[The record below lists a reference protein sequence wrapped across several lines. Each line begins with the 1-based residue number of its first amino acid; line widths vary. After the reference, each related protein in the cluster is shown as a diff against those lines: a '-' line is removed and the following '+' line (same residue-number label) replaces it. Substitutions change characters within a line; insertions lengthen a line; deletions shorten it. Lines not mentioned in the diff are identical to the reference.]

1 MKMKMNKLSIALFG
15 SLALAGSAMAEG
27 GSSEWAGEA
36 ELGIVSTDGNTE
48 TQTISAK
55 AKASNERDKWKHEL
69 GLEAL
74 NTEDKDVTT
83 AERYTLTGK
92 SNYKMTARDYLFG
105 IITYDDDR
113 FSGYNWRASE
123 FVGYGRHVIAEED
136 LTLDLEAGIGAR
148 QSELDSGVDQDEG
161 AIRLAGNLGW
171 KISDTSKFT
180 EELSS
185 EIGEDVTISKSVT
198 GLKTQINGSLAMKVT
213 YTVKHVSEVPAT
225 IEKVDRETA
234 VTLVYSF

>member
-1 MKMKMNKLSIALFG
+1 MKKISAVILGGVVM
-15 SLALAGSAMAEG
+15 AGSAMAETG
-27 GSSEWAGEA
+27 TSEWAGEA
-36 ELGIVSTDGNTE
+36 ELGLVSTSGNTE

-55 AKASNERDKWKHEL
+55 AKASNERDKWKHEA

-74 NTEDKDVTT
+74 NTEDGSATT

-92 SNYKMTARDYLFG
+92 TNYKLTDLDYVFG
-105 IITYDDDR
+105 MVTYDDDR
-113 FSGYNWRASE
+113 FSGYDWRASE
-123 FVGYGRHVIAEED
+123 FVGYGRHVIKEED
-136 LTLDLEAGIGAR
+136 LTLDLEAGLGAR
-148 QSELDSGVDQDEG
+148 QSEDDAGASTDEV
-161 AIRLAGNLGW
+161 AVRLSGNLGW

-198 GLKTQINGSLAMKVT
+198 GLKSQINGSLAMKLT
-213 YTVKHVSEVPAT
+213 YTVKHVSEVPVN